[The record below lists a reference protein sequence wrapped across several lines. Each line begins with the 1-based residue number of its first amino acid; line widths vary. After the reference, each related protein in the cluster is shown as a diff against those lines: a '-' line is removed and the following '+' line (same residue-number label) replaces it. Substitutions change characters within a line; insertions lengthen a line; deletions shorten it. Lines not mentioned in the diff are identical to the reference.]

1 MSNHCVCDREY
12 DSDSGTMHD
21 YICDWCS
28 CDNTPGCLYH
38 ANEINRLK
46 ALYNE
51 MSELDGQVRND
62 LLSLQQ
68 DIMRRMCA
76 FVSQSPE
83 FMLAHTEISDAISD
97 SLRILLDERVAAPL
111 HNLFRN
117 TLTFI
122 DGLNDR

>member
-1 MSNHCVCDREY
+1 
-12 DSDSGTMHD
+12 
-21 YICDWCS
+21 
-28 CDNTPGCLYH
+28 
-38 ANEINRLK
+38 
-46 ALYNE
+46 

-97 SLRILLDERVAAPL
+97 SLRILLDEQVAAPL

-122 DGLNDR
+122 DGLNDW